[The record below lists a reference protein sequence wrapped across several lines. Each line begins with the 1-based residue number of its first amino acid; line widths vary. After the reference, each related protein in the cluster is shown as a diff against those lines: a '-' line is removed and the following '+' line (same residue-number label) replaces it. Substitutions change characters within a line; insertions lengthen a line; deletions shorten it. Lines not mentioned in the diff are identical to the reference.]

1 MLNKAIEIAVHAH
14 AEQVDKAGE
23 PYILHPLRVML
34 TQMAELERIC
44 AVMHDV
50 VEDSKFTFNEL
61 RSIGFSEETIIVL
74 DFLTKRNAES
84 YDDFI
89 DRVLLNETAC
99 HVKLADLKDNMD
111 LSRIKNPTQEDFE
124 RVEKYKNAKQKILNV
139 LETLTL
145 RSVPEMR
152 NSR

>member
-14 AEQVDKAGE
+14 DEQLDKAGE

-34 TQMAELERIC
+34 AQTTELERIC

-50 VEDSKFTFNEL
+50 VEDSKFTFSDL
-61 RSIGFSEETIIVL
+61 RNIGFSEETIIVL
-74 DFLTKRNAES
+74 DFLTKRNPES

-99 HVKLADLKDNMD
+99 HVKLADLEDNMN

-124 RVEKYKNAKQKILNV
+124 RVEKYRNAKQKILNV
-139 LETLTL
+139 LESYELGYITNCY
-145 RSVPEMR
+145 R
-152 NSR
+152 